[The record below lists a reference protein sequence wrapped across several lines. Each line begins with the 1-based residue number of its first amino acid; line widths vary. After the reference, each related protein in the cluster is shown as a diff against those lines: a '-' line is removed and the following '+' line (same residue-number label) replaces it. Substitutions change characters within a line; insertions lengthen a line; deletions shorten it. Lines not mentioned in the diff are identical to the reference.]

1 MSFERD
7 VERAAWSALVLELT
21 LAPKP
26 GLVTP
31 FSRGSH
37 ADMDHRHFNA
47 SIDALNGYFGDCARL
62 AAAGADLPALQ
73 ARGMMAETV
82 MFAATGGINT
92 HKGAIFTLGLL
103 AAAAGRQRALGEP
116 ASQQLGTLVAEAWGD
131 ALLDAAASTRAD
143 SHGLRVRRTLGL
155 PGAREQAANGF
166 PVLFGTTLP
175 ALQEARRR
183 LGSDA
188 RALLH
193 ALIATIAVLPDSN
206 LAHRGGRGGLEWA
219 RAMATDFITAGSV
232 FGAGHAR
239 RLSALCAAFEKRRL
253 SPGGSADLLAA
264 ALFVEALPA
273 CTPRRAHADA
283 LTT

>member
-1 MSFERD
+1 MSFERRVD
-7 VERAAWSALVLELT
+7 RAAWSALVFELT

-31 FSRGSH
+31 FSRDSH
-37 ADMDHRHFNA
+37 RDMDHRHFNA
-47 SIDALNGYFGDCARL
+47 SIDALNGFFGDCARL
-62 AAAGADLPALQ
+62 AAAGADLRALQ
-73 ARGMMAETV
+73 ARGVLAETA

-103 AAAAGRQRALGEP
+103 AAAAGRQRARGEHAPAELGNV
-116 ASQQLGTLVAEAWGD
+116 VAEEWGN
-131 ALLDAAASTRAD
+131 ALLDAAEAARDDT
-143 SHGLRVRRTLGL
+143 HGVRVRRALGL

-175 ALQEARRR
+175 ALREGRRR
-183 LGSDA
+183 VGNDP

-193 ALIATIAVLPDSN
+193 ALIATVAVLPDTN

-219 RAMATDFITAGSV
+219 RTVSADFVAAGSV
-232 FGAGHAR
+232 FAPGHAR
-239 RLSALCAAFEKRRL
+239 RLSALCSAFEKRHL

-264 ALFVEALPA
+264 ALFVEALSAPTR
-273 CTPRRAHADA
+273 TPEPVEA
-283 LTT
+283 LAT